1 MHDPQ
6 NAEPGTSIFL
16 RFSDPQHLYTAFT
29 DGAIDHSQFFCTEV
43 QDDVLTG

>member
-6 NAEPGTSIFL
+6 DAEPGTSAL
-16 RFSDPQHLYTAFT
+16 HRFSDPQHLYTAFT